1 VLLNVLADEIHRAH
15 QRCLTAASCDPRL
28 ATRDLVFEAGAT
40 AMRALKGAYSCLC
53 LIKGVG
59 LVAFRDPF
67 GIRRAPPPVHGFV
80 LRGVTSA
87 QQGRRLLIQGMGLVA
102 CWRPPACGARARL
115 YFVVPLLFVST

>member
-67 GIRRAPPPVHGFV
+67 GIRRAPPPAHELLSHGV
-80 LRGVTSA
+80 VSA
-87 QQGRRLLIQGMGLVA
+87 QQGRRLPVRGMGLTA
-102 CWRPPACGARARL
+102 CRRPPAHDARVRAPC
-115 YFVVPLLFVST
+115 VGP